1 MPLLTEGAGQGWL
14 QDREGGGSRW
24 RDPPPPFAN
33 TQPGV
38 WGRAQSVLDG
48 PRGCPRAEVA
58 MEVEDRQVWLDMGRP
73 HHGRPASSR
82 RKWKVP
88 RGHWR
93 KIWTGTQGWGASE
106 GLPGEG
112 KRQPD
117 TLANAWLGQ
126 SGGTFLISFLPDE
139 LGS

>member
-1 MPLLTEGAGQGWL
+1 
-14 QDREGGGSRW
+14 
-24 RDPPPPFAN
+24 
-33 TQPGV
+33 
-38 WGRAQSVLDG
+38 
-48 PRGCPRAEVA
+48 
-58 MEVEDRQVWLDMGRP
+58 MEVEDRQVWLDTGRP
-73 HHGRPASSR
+73 HHGRPASSL

-106 GLPGEG
+106 GLPGKG

-126 SGGTFLISFLPDE
+126 SDGTFLISFLPDE

>member
-1 MPLLTEGAGQGWL
+1 MTFGSQFVDGETE
-14 QDREGGGSRW
+14 
-24 RDPPPPFAN
+24 
-33 TQPGV
+33 
-38 WGRAQSVLDG
+38 AQKYEATYS
-48 PRGCPRAEVA
+48 
-58 MEVEDRQVWLDMGRP
+58 
-73 HHGRPASSR
+73 
-82 RKWKVP
+82 
-88 RGHWR
+88 WR

-126 SGGTFLISFLPDE
+126 SGGTFLISFLLDE